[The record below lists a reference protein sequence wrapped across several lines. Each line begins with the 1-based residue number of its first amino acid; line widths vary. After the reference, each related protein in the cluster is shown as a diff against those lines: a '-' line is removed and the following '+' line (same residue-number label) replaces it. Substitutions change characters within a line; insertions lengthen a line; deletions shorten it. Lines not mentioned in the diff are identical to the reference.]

1 MSSTTTAI
9 IRGFALLEHNP
20 KVREYFRDISNDEGQ
35 QLLTGRALGRQACL
49 VSNNDTINIIQF
61 KLWLFNDYILKD
73 ESNFYGIPIARF
85 HSESNEFKPQC
96 MLYFQGSKEDEDGQ
110 SGVLTA
116 EISFRLFWEEFQVTQ
131 SRLQAFA
138 RDIKAAFAT
147 PPYKWRK
154 GTEIVTYYKPSDG
167 FELKLY
173 APSKA
178 EGVGVIR
185 KVVELAEKPFD
196 SEAIVHSRSD
206 RNFPLNPGTEV
217 VLGKRQPKK
226 RRRPVGEVT
235 FEYAQFSWHK
245 LTKPVILVNAG
256 YRFRRALEYV
266 LQ

>member
-131 SRLQAFA
+131 SRLQAF
-138 RDIKAAFAT
+138 
-147 PPYKWRK
+147 
-154 GTEIVTYYKPSDG
+154 V
-167 FELKLY
+167 
-173 APSKA
+173 
-178 EGVGVIR
+178 
-185 KVVELAEKPFD
+185 
-196 SEAIVHSRSD
+196 
-206 RNFPLNPGTEV
+206 
-217 VLGKRQPKK
+217 
-226 RRRPVGEVT
+226 
-235 FEYAQFSWHK
+235 
-245 LTKPVILVNAG
+245 
-256 YRFRRALEYV
+256 
-266 LQ
+266 